1 MNRPGPGGTLMTG
14 AIAFLLLAAAPSG
27 PAARASTPPGQVI
40 TVEATTSL
48 SRTAVLRTWQLKSD
62 GRYQQVFPAVV
73 AFVGVNG
80 VRPTRE
86 GLGRTPVGVFT
97 LTEGF
102 GNEPNPGTR
111 LPYFVAGPDDSVGRE
126 SRNAEVQ
133 RARAQRRL
141 AWRRLGEPVRLGL
154 RLRPRRGHQLQQ
166 RPRREGSRQR
176 LLLARKR
183 RHADARLRLDSRQST
198 GAGDALARSVA
209 APRDQHRRGPGR
221 ARARRTSQPVTS
233 EKLAR
238 PLRQGRARS
247 GVCRQGRQA

>member
-111 LPYFVAGPDDSVGRE
+111 LPYFVAGPDDWWDENPATPKYNEHVRSAVSPGGDSE
-126 SRNAEVQ
+126 NLYDSGYAYAHAVVINYNSD
-133 RARAQRRL
+133 
-141 AWRRLGEPVRLGL
+141 PVV
-154 RLRPRRGHQLQQ
+154 
-166 RPRREGSRQR
+166 
-176 LLLARKR
+176 K
-183 RHADARLRLDSRQST
+183 
-198 GAGDALARSVA
+198 GAGSGFFLHVSEGMPTQGCVSIPVNPLVRVMRWLDPSRHPVISIGVGPVALA
-209 APRDQHRRGPGR
+209 
-221 ARARRTSQPVTS
+221 PVEPAS
-233 EKLAR
+233 
-238 PLRQGRARS
+238 P
-247 GVCRQGRQA
+247 